1 MKIAT
6 VSYNDKTAA
15 KDLTDSLHYTGF
27 AVLSHHPI
35 EPRLIDDVYEEWRQ
49 FFKNEPLLY
58 KIIYLIGVIFLF
70 VNLNDI
76 TSGKNEVNIAFPIIA
91 FGILIFLFMRLAVF
105 SNNNDY

>member
-1 MKIAT
+1 MNGK
-6 VSYNDKTAA
+6 
-15 KDLTDSLHYTGF
+15 
-27 AVLSHHPI
+27 
-35 EPRLIDDVYEEWRQ
+35 E

-76 TSGKNEVNIAFPIIA
+76 TSGKNEVNIVFPIIA